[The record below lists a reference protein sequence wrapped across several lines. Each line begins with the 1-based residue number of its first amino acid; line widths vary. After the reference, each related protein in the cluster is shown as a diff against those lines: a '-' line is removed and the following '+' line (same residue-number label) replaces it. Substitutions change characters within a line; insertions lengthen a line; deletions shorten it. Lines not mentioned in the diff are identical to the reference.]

1 MKSLSR
7 LVVLTVG
14 FLFFISSFVFSQDL
28 MTLEEVER
36 LIDASSKNEVK
47 AHFESVDRGTEI
59 KSYQVVLRGVSK
71 EAGLK
76 TIMFVTS
83 HRIVAG
89 MSGSPVYVNGKLIG
103 ALAYQHNMP
112 DRNYDWHWGGISP
125 ISLMIKEAEAG
136 QQPAGAGKSF
146 NYRGMI
152 FDPISVGN
160 QPISS
165 LENFSGKEFAVTKH
179 SAILGVITYD
189 GDYGISGYLSLD
201 SLSRLR
207 SFDLEFK
214 NQGKPIDRFQIKVAD
229 SVLTPILAQAAF
241 NMVGNMVGAPTA
253 EEPSVTQ
260 FDVRVDLD
268 KGGPIVWKE
277 LFASTSTR
285 FGPSIIYSSSYSEAQ
300 KSFFGDIYDTLL
312 NNKYGLNI
320 SNVFVSIDFI
330 RGRSQVLKLGPYQFP
345 NKVIWGQDPSLEIV
359 FVSQDNLIA
368 IAKKAIIKIDWSK
381 VEKPAYTKE
390 TLDTDKNS
398 EKIVRGLLRIEGA
411 AAYSS
416 SLSASERQK
425 FQPEYFLGVE
435 DFLNNLSS
443 RLEITNRRIF
453 VRTGLRARSG
463 LFDEA
468 IANAKDI
475 MPDGIKTEE
484 KGWHVLS
491 GGLKER
497 KVTLKDEG
505 MIIFNLDLPD
515 IPSGYIVDYRMQE
528 LVGFEV
534 VLEN

>member
-165 LENFSGKEFAVTKH
+165 LENFSGKEFAVTKNSAAQKASAVAKTSLLSAGMPIIVDIIVWNDQTGETTTVSALGTVTYIDSKGRLYAFGHPFMNSKKVVYSFRTAEIMGTVFQGRSYKIGWKH
-179 SAILGVITYD
+179 SEILGVITYD

-268 KGGPIVWKE
+268 KG
-277 LFASTSTR
+277 
-285 FGPSIIYSSSYSEAQ
+285 
-300 KSFFGDIYDTLL
+300 
-312 NNKYGLNI
+312 
-320 SNVFVSIDFI
+320 
-330 RGRSQVLKLGPYQFP
+330 
-345 NKVIWGQDPSLEIV
+345 
-359 FVSQDNLIA
+359 
-368 IAKKAIIKIDWSK
+368 
-381 VEKPAYTKE
+381 
-390 TLDTDKNS
+390 
-398 EKIVRGLLRIEGA
+398 
-411 AAYSS
+411 
-416 SLSASERQK
+416 
-425 FQPEYFLGVE
+425 
-435 DFLNNLSS
+435 
-443 RLEITNRRIF
+443 
-453 VRTGLRARSG
+453 
-463 LFDEA
+463 
-468 IANAKDI
+468 
-475 MPDGIKTEE
+475 
-484 KGWHVLS
+484 
-491 GGLKER
+491 
-497 KVTLKDEG
+497 
-505 MIIFNLDLPD
+505 
-515 IPSGYIVDYRMQE
+515 
-528 LVGFEV
+528 
-534 VLEN
+534 